1 MHAKVNKSSRPALF
15 NVRFDNP
22 FFERYRIAI
31 HVTFW
36 VSLLIYE
43 GLIWGMVDGE
53 YSRRLTFAA
62 AEIPVKIG
70 ATYFTLYFL
79 IDKFFVHRKYAAF
92 LIGLVASML
101 VFGLLF
107 RLLSYHILYPAF
119 YPNGNLVPVLY
130 FPKILIGI
138 FAIYSI
144 AGIVASFHIAKLWH
158 RHQQVSQRLEK
169 EKLESELKLLKS
181 QINPHFLFNTL
192 NNLYALTLNNA
203 KAAPEVVH
211 KLSELMSYLLYD
223 SNQNEVSLEKE
234 LQYIDNYISLEKL
247 RYESRLDVSLNI
259 YNNVQGITIAPL
271 IILPFVENCFKHG
284 ARNQLF
290 NAWVRIDVS
299 IQEHV
304 LIVKIENSKNTDGND
319 ENKKVSGIGLEN
331 VRKRLELIYPDR
343 HELQLLDEVDSY
355 LVILKLELAKG
366 EALQYTLN
374 QRNIYTLQNEM
385 FGSR

>member
-1 MHAKVNKSSRPALF
+1 
-15 NVRFDNP
+15 
-22 FFERYRIAI
+22 
-31 HVTFW
+31 
-36 VSLLIYE
+36 
-43 GLIWGMVDGE
+43 
-53 YSRRLTFAA
+53 
-62 AEIPVKIG
+62 
-70 ATYFTLYFL
+70 
-79 IDKFFVHRKYAAF
+79 
-92 LIGLVASML
+92 
-101 VFGLLF
+101 
-107 RLLSYHILYPAF
+107 
-119 YPNGNLVPVLY
+119 
-130 FPKILIGI
+130 
-138 FAIYSI
+138 
-144 AGIVASFHIAKLWH
+144 
-158 RHQQVSQRLEK
+158 
-169 EKLESELKLLKS
+169 
-181 QINPHFLFNTL
+181 
-192 NNLYALTLNNA
+192 
-203 KAAPEVVH
+203 
-211 KLSELMSYLLYD
+211 MSYLLYD